1 MNIRF
6 SAISV
11 LAQLGAMVGLFIAAG
26 AQAATITAG
35 KWEIASP
42 NGYEM
47 AIDGTVTPNPAFHP
61 TSGRFGL
68 FVELDVDWTTMNT
81 IQYTFTDKTPE
92 GQADAA
98 EFLFVRFSVLNDTGV
113 KWGGVHFKVI
123 DNNNTTQAFLGNI
136 PEGDNL
142 LHPLAA
148 HLHTD
153 HWDTINFTDIDLVS
167 PDINEG
173 FDYDKG
179 IYEIE
184 YSGGAEIAD
193 GQSFTAKYL
202 NLHDKIKENEAG
214 EHITSFTLEMTFIPT
229 PEPNTAL
236 LVGLGLIVLGV
247 RRRAGTR
254 QA

>member
-1 MNIRF
+1 MNF
-6 SAISV
+6 SFTAKRV
-11 LAQLGAMVGLFIAAG
+11 FAPLGAMLGLFIGAG
-26 AQAATITAG
+26 AQAGTITAG

-47 AIDGTVTPNPAFHP
+47 AIDGTVSPNPVAHP
-61 TSGRFGL
+61 TSARFGL
-68 FVELDVDWTTMNT
+68 FLELDVDWTTMDT

-92 GQADAA
+92 GETDAA

-113 KWGGVHFKVI
+113 NWDAVRFKVI
-123 DNNNTTQAFLGNI
+123 DNNGTPQALPGNI
-136 PEGDNL
+136 PVGDNL

-153 HWDTINFTDIDLVS
+153 HWDTINYTGVDIVS
-167 PDINEG
+167 PDVNEG

-179 IYEIE
+179 IYEIL
-184 YSGGAEIAD
+184 YSGGVPIAD
-193 GQSFTAKYL
+193 GQSFDAKYL

-214 EHITSFTLEMTFIPT
+214 EHITSFTLEMTFIP
-229 PEPNTAL
+229 EPDTAL
-236 LVGLGLIVLGV
+236 LVGLGLTALGV
-247 RRRAGTR
+247 RRRVGIR